1 MSKWKT
7 DYLAKQFSHRTKRKN
22 LENYV
27 VNAIWNRV
35 GDLNVRPVTQQLV
48 RTDRGR
54 KLVDLYFPQVKI
66 AIECDESYHAGEW
79 QRQADLDRHVAIFET
94 LRQVDEDA
102 LAEDIQRISYADL
115 LTDQEFD
122 DRLTA
127 VANLV
132 KKHVEAAKA
141 RGDFKEWTERRPDP
155 VDYLRDRAYIDLE
168 EMVRDDVVFETYS
181 EIHNSLFGTNYRR
194 TDGQNIGSFTD
205 LSDERNQ
212 YYGAEYNSFDKNIN
226 LSIANLSTKARGS
239 KGWKNSLSGDGKS
252 IIEEAENP
260 DPGEMVDPQL
270 DLRAWFVKR
279 EGTALKYEDGVY
291 RFAGVFEW
299 HSGDGKARVWKRVAT
314 KLRRLKQG
322 EELTAPEEILAGLD
336 D

>member
-7 DYLAKQFSHRTKRKN
+7 DYLKNQLSHRTRGKD

-94 LRQVDEDA
+94 LRQVDEDS

-168 EMVRDDVVFETYS
+168 ETVRDEIVFETIS
-181 EIHNSLFGTNYRR
+181 EIYNSLFGTNFHRR
-194 TDGQNIGSFTD
+194 GCQSMSFTNLQD
-205 LSDERNQ
+205 KYNP
-212 YYGAEYNSFDKNIN
+212 YYGAEYNSFNKNIN
-226 LSIANLSTKARGS
+226 LSIGKLSTKASGS
-239 KGWKNSLSGDGKS
+239 KGWKNTLSPDGRS

-299 HSGDGKARVWKRVAT
+299 DSADGKARVWKRVAT
-314 KLRRLKQG
+314 KLRRLEKG